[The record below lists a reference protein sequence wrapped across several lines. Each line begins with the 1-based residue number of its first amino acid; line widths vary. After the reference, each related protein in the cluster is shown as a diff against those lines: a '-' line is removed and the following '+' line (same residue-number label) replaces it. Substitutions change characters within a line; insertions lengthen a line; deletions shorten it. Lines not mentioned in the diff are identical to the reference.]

1 MPARPDPPGWLQ
13 AAALLAAAI
22 ASIATPAP
30 RHPRDFPAW
39 TIEGTNERSLD
50 GLGLRVW
57 VAKSG
62 KEGLGLTVRAR
73 TSDGRPRRLTLRARL
88 SIAGEEVAR
97 AGLDPRAVAPEAHL
111 YLPLP
116 FDNERRWN
124 RGENEGVLEL
134 SVQSDG
140 RTLAPWRLR
149 VRQLRLGPHRRVE
162 PRRDSPPASRPRRG
176 QQP

>member
-13 AAALLAAAI
+13 AAALLAAAL
-22 ASIATPAP
+22 ASLATPAP
-30 RHPRDFPAW
+30 RHPRAFPAW
-39 TIEGTNERSLD
+39 TIEGTSERTVD

-62 KEGLGLTVRAR
+62 KEGIG
-73 TSDGRPRRLTLRARL
+73 LTLRARADGRPRQL
-88 SIAGEEVAR
+88 ALRARISIAGEEVAQG
-97 AGLDPRAVAPEAHL
+97 ALAPRAVGPEAHL

-134 SVQSDG
+134 AVQVDG
-140 RTLAPWRLR
+140 RALEPWRLR
-149 VRQLRLGPHRRVE
+149 LGQSRPGPHRRVD
-162 PRRDSPPASRPRRG
+162 PQRALSPASRPRG